1 MGTSLLR
8 RRQRRAAAY
17 LVATTA
23 LAVVAATSTS
33 PGTVRDAGRPTGS
46 SDVVGLMA
54 DQPVASVTTLRTGTG
69 GAPRLAPA
77 VQIGATGAVRPA
89 VSTTQVPEVL
99 LSAYR
104 AAVGQVPASCHLP
117 VSLLAAIG
125 QVESGS
131 LAGRPLDARHR
142 TSILGPVL
150 NGHHVAAV
158 PDTDQGRYDGNR
170 TWDRAVGPMQ
180 FIPSTWRTF
189 GVDGDHDG
197 VADPQDVEDAAS
209 TAAVYLCYGGR
220 DLSQPASLASAILSY
235 NHSEAYRQLV
245 MTYQQRFAAL
255 GLDQGAVLSSL
266 PAGLG
271 LSATPLLRIDQP
283 VGPGRRTG
291 PPAQQQRT
299 AQPGGATVTASGPA
313 SSAAPRP
320 TTPTSKPT
328 QPAGPTTGPTTGPTG
343 PTTGPA
349 TGPTGPPGRP
359 PDPPGRPVRPPGPPG
374 RPPDPPDPPARPP
387 DPPAPPPD
395 PPARPPL
402 AAPAR
407 APVPRPPRPTPP
419 RARRSPTA
427 APARAAARARHGHGH
442 RGPDHRTGAGGRT
455 DGRGRR
461 PGGLPAVRDPGRTSR
476 PGHRD
481 RHRHRPRHRSGHR
494 LGHLRPGSAG
504 GHSRFAL
511 VCAVTSKPCRAWN
524 ACAPVSEP
532 ATHSATEVT
541 PSPWSIRSAA
551 ASSDSP

>member
-283 VGPGRRTG
+283 VGPRQADR
-291 PPAQQQRT
+291 
-299 AQPGGATVTASGPA
+299 
-313 SSAAPRP
+313 APRP
-320 TTPTSKPT
+320 AAADGAARRRDSHRVGAGELGRPQTLHADLEAD
-328 QPAGPTTGPTTGPTG
+328 PARR
-343 PTTGPA
+343 A
-349 TGPTGPPGRP
+349 HHRAHHRAHRRRP
-359 PDPPGRPVRPPGPPG
+359 PDPPPGRPGPGPPGPPG

-427 APARAAARARHGHGH
+427 APARAAAGHGHGHGH